1 MKNDAYLT
9 KKNTLFHYIGIFL
22 NETIVFFFE
31 TIRFTLEKYFI
42 FKINNKLCAFFLNN
56 IFCKNKKE
64 EEKQNDYLRNE
75 RVDIYLLIK

>member
-1 MKNDAYLT
+1 
-9 KKNTLFHYIGIFL
+9 
-22 NETIVFFFE
+22 
-31 TIRFTLEKYFI
+31 LEKYFI